1 MRDMIIRQRPKKK
14 IHRLTEQE
22 KNEIADSEITISQ
35 FALKYDVSHSTI
47 IKAKAKNRMKSERK
61 RTGDK
66 PSIPNESRIKQK
78 SPSHK

>member
-47 IKAKAKNRMKSERK
+47 VKAKAKNRINSKRK
-61 RTGDK
+61 RNANK
-66 PSIPNESRIKQK
+66 PSIQYKNRTKQK
-78 SPSHK
+78 SQIHN